1 MSTQQKI
8 VVVIF
13 DLLLLAELAF
23 SIYLGRHDREEMAG
37 MFIRT
42 FVPLL
47 VVTVISYRYAMRK
60 LDPPEPATETCP
72 APDQN

>member
-1 MSTQQKI
+1 MSSHQKI

-37 MFIRT
+37 IFLRT

-47 VVTVISYRYAMRK
+47 VVTVISYQYAMRK
-60 LDPPEPATETCP
+60 LNRPEPGTETGP